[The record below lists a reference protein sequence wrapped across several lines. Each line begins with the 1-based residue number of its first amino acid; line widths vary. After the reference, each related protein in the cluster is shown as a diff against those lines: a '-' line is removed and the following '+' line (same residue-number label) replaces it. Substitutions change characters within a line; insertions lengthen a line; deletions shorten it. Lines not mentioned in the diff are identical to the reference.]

1 MVKID
6 PEFKRHLLS
15 LSPIEL
21 SFLEDSIISEGCRE
35 PLVVWK
41 EQGVLV
47 DGHHR
52 YDICTRHSK
61 PFTTVEMSFGDRES
75 VLDWMDKNQ
84 IARRNCDPKD
94 AEIIRGRIYNRR
106 KKSHGGDHK
115 ASGQVGHLISPPN
128 TAQAVA
134 AELDIS
140 PRTVRRSGK
149 RAEVYDALLNAGDD
163 QAAQIARS
171 ATREQIEEVHGK
183 PAKEVAEE
191 LKTLAREGVPKRVKP
206 SKAEVKNDKPK
217 NKPKHPGE
225 HNQSEVFAYT
235 NADVAVNQL
244 KSIPATNKFRDAA
257 FDRVIT
263 WIDSQRSKA

>member
-1 MVKID
+1 
-6 PEFKRHLLS
+6 
-15 LSPIEL
+15 
-21 SFLEDSIISEGCRE
+21 LEDSIISEGCRE

-61 PFTTVEMSFGDRES
+61 PFATVEMSFGDRES

-106 KKSHGGDHK
+106 KKR
-115 ASGQVGHLISPPN
+115 SGERGTEKVGQLGPPFPTS

-183 PAKEVAEE
+183 PAKEAAEE

-206 SKAEVKNDKPK
+206 PKANDANEEVANVPK
-217 NKPKHPGE
+217 SRGVGVERAHDAIACLKRIPKSDALRLRGFE
-225 HNQSEVFAYT
+225 IVIDWIKHNRKES
-235 NADVAVNQL
+235 
-244 KSIPATNKFRDAA
+244 
-257 FDRVIT
+257 
-263 WIDSQRSKA
+263 